1 MRTNRKRWFGGCLL
15 ALTAWILPVWAQQGA
30 EIGPGT
36 GQIKLEPIRLLPPD
50 REKGIPLMQALALRR
65 STRNFA
71 DRPLSPG
78 HLSEV
83 LWAAAGINRD
93 DGKRTAP
100 SAWNR
105 HSVEVFAVLTGGAF
119 RYVADGHLL
128 EPVVEGDLRPLTGV
142 QEFVADA
149 PLNLV
154 YVADLLRFTGISGPP
169 DELLLMAAV
178 EAGHMA
184 ENVYLYCASEG
195 LGAVTRTLVPRE
207 KLAERLGLGS
217 SQRIVSAQTVGYPE

>member
-1 MRTNRKRWFGGCLL
+1 MQGTRNRSLRLFVTAL
-15 ALTAWILPVWAQQGA
+15 AALILPVLAKQGA
-30 EIGPGT
+30 GGGPGS
-36 GQIKLEPIRLLPPD
+36 GQTDLEPIRLLRPD
-50 REKGIPLMQALALRR
+50 REKGIPVMQALALRR
-65 STRNFA
+65 STRAFA

-83 LWAAAGINRD
+83 LWAAAGISRD

-105 HSVEVFAVLTGGAF
+105 HSVEVFAVLAAGAF

-142 QEFVADA
+142 QEFVGTA

-169 DELLLMAAV
+169 DELMLMAAV

>member
-1 MRTNRKRWFGGCLL
+1 VGVWVWVL
-15 ALTAWILPVWAQQGA
+15 AAWVLPVLAEQGA
-30 EIGPGT
+30 GSGPGI
-36 GQIKLEPIRLLPPD
+36 GQTSLETIRLLRPD
-50 REKGIPLMQALALRR
+50 REKGIPVMRALGLRR
-65 STRNFA
+65 STRTFSGRA
-71 DRPLSPG
+71 LSPE

-105 HSVEVFAVLTGGAF
+105 HSVEVFAVLPEGVF

-128 EPVVEGDLRPLTGV
+128 ERVVAGDFRSLTGV
-142 QEFVADA
+142 QEFVGTA

-154 YVADLLRFTGISGPP
+154 YVADLLRFSGISSTP
-169 DELLLMAAV
+169 DELMLMAAV

-207 KLAERLGLGS
+207 KLGESLGLGS